1 MNPDHIASLVLC
13 TFALASCASIDSF
26 KDPEATSTPYVTAPQ
41 LAAGDPAAVKVVR
54 TEPLEPH
61 ERLGE
66 VVVDMSITMP
76 PTIEEVEALLVQE
89 SAKLGANAVVVV
101 VDRVQPSLGYV
112 TGTYWGRPMEVVTGR
127 KAVGVAIK
135 YK

>member
-1 MNPDHIASLVLC
+1 MKLSSVCAACASL
-13 TFALASCASIDSF
+13 ALASCASL
-26 KDPEATSTPYVTAPQ
+26 EATTTPYVTAPQ
-41 LAAGDPAAVKVVR
+41 LAPADPGAVKIVR

-66 VVVDMSITMP
+66 VVIDMSITVP
-76 PTIEEVEALLVQE
+76 PPIEEVEARLADE

-101 VDRVQPSLGYV
+101 VDRVQPSEGYV
-112 TGTYWGRPMEVVTGR
+112 TGTYWGRPMDTVTGR
-127 KAVGVAIK
+127 KTIGVAIK

>member
-1 MNPDHIASLVLC
+1 MKPSPACIAFASL
-13 TFALASCASIDSF
+13 ALAACTTTFES
-26 KDPEATSTPYVTAPQ
+26 KTTPYVTAPQ
-41 LAAGDPAAVKVVR
+41 LAPADPGAVKIVR

-76 PTIEEVEALLVQE
+76 PPIAQVEARLADE

-101 VDRVQPSLGYV
+101 VDRVQPSEGYV
-112 TGTYWGRPMEVVTGR
+112 TGTYWGRPMETVTGR
-127 KAVGVAIK
+127 KTIGVAIK

>member
-1 MNPDHIASLVLC
+1 MKSNFACIALASL
-13 TFALASCASIDSF
+13 ALASCATTLES
-26 KDPEATSTPYVTAPQ
+26 TTTPYVSAPQ
-41 LAAGDPAAVKVVR
+41 LAPADPGAVKIVR

-66 VVVDMSITMP
+66 VVIDMSITVP
-76 PTIEEVEALLVQE
+76 PPIEQVEARLADE

-101 VDRVQPSLGYV
+101 VDRVQPSEGYV
-112 TGTYWGRPMEVVTGR
+112 TGTYWGRPMDSVTGR
-127 KAVGVAIK
+127 KTIGVAIK